1 MNVQCRLHCW
11 KVRPVRFFILTS
23 WQSAQMLMRRARLF
37 WTRHKCIELRF
48 RVDASSQ
55 ELRVPSWLPALREK
69 HRKTIRKGPTAFL
82 LIKTDSHLIL
92 VAHTEKKS
100 GHQKRFQW
108 RIVTIMP
115 LQNLIKQTFTK
126 AFSFSHVLQQNS
138 TTSRQNLL
146 HNPPWSS
153 MSRAGG

>member
-1 MNVQCRLHCW
+1 
-11 KVRPVRFFILTS
+11 
-23 WQSAQMLMRRARLF
+23 
-37 WTRHKCIELRF
+37 
-48 RVDASSQ
+48 VDASTQ

-126 AFSFSHVLQQNS
+126 ALLQSCFATELNHIETKSTAQPTMKFNVSSWRLVGRFVL
-138 TTSRQNLL
+138 
-146 HNPPWSS
+146 
-153 MSRAGG
+153 